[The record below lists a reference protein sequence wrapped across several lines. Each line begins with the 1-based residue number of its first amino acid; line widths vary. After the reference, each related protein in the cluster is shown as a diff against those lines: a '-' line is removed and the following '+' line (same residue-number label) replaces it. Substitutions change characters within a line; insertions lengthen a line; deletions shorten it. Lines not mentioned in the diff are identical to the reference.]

1 VANDNEVSST
11 GNSEDRGETMPETEV
26 SSTNEGEDTDTGEGA
41 GRGIDKKVD
50 SVKYEAGDEILV
62 YCV

>member
-1 VANDNEVSST
+1 
-11 GNSEDRGETMPETEV
+11 MPETEV